1 MNLTDVNWSTT
12 LFMVALHV
20 LALMA
25 FLPQF
30 FSWGGVLWML
40 GLYYITLCW
49 GITTGFH
56 RLVSHRSFKTPRWL
70 ERFLV
75 TCGTLAMQH
84 GPIDWIG
91 LHRHHH
97 KYSDQDNDHHDSNK
111 GFWWSHM
118 GWMLYKVPAMEHVDK
133 FTKDLQKDPY
143 YVWLN
148 QNFVIPQVILGVIL
162 YVLGGWSYVI
172 WGIVVRLVLAYHA
185 TWTINSLTH
194 MFGDKEFDSGDNSR
208 NNGPVSIFTFGEGWH
223 NNHHMYPWSAKH
235 GILPYQFDMT
245 WLHIV
250 ALGKLGLATDIKVPG
265 GLR

>member
-40 GLYYITLCW
+40 GLYYITLCL
-49 GITTGFH
+49 GITMGFH

-118 GWMLYKVPAMEHVDK
+118 GWMLYNC
-133 FTKDLQKDPY
+133 L
-143 YVWLN
+143 
-148 QNFVIPQVILGVIL
+148 L
-162 YVLGGWSYVI
+162 YTSPSPRDGL
-172 WGIVVRLVLAYHA
+172 L
-185 TWTINSLTH
+185 
-194 MFGDKEFDSGDNSR
+194 SR
-208 NNGPVSIFTFGEGWH
+208 MPS
-223 NNHHMYPWSAKH
+223 SA
-235 GILPYQFDMT
+235 
-245 WLHIV
+245 
-250 ALGKLGLATDIKVPG
+250 
-265 GLR
+265 